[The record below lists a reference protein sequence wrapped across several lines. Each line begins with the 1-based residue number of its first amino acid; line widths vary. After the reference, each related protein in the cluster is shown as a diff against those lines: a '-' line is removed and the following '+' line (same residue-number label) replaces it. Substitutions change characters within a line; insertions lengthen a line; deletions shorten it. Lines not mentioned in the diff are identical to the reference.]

1 MHKITI
7 QYKNVS
13 INQSFI
19 SSIITMTLIKEF
31 FLMMKIKV
39 LLQYFESLRD
49 VVSEVCGSRR
59 ILTTAF
65 MIACLQVNRVIHV
78 SV

>member
-1 MHKITI
+1 MLIFQKRSFKKINQHI
-7 QYKNVS
+7 S

-49 VVSEVCGSRR
+49 VVSDVCGSRR
-59 ILTTAF
+59 IAW
-65 MIACLQVNRVIHV
+65 H
-78 SV
+78 S